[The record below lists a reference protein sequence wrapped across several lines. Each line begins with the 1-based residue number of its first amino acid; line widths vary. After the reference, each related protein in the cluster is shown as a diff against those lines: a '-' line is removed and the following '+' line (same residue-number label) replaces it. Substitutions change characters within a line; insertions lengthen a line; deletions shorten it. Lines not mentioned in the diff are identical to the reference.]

1 MRGIITARYPFTYLF
16 KGYISMEDLEFSDY
30 ELKQEDD
37 IILDIET
44 DSYLDDPR
52 RGQAYYINRGDY

>member
-1 MRGIITARYPFTYLF
+1 
-16 KGYISMEDLEFSDY
+16 MEDLEFSDY

>member
-1 MRGIITARYPFTYLF
+1 
-16 KGYISMEDLEFSDY
+16 MEDLEFSDY
-30 ELKQEDD
+30 ELNQEAD

-52 RGQAYYINRGDY
+52 RDQAFYLNRGDY